1 MTASTPAGGRVW
13 LVGAGPGDPDLLTLR
28 AARAIAGAEVLL
40 VDDLVDRRMLELAS
54 PTARILAVGKRG
66 GCASTDQRFIHAVMI
81 REARAGR
88 RVVRLKGGDPFVFG
102 RGGEECDALRAEGL
116 AVDVVPGITSGIAAP
131 MAAGIPVTDRRCA
144 PGVAFV
150 TGQVKEGGQGPDW
163 AALAATGL
171 TLVVY
176 MGLATAGAIA
186 QRLIAG
192 GRPASTPAAVIAAA
206 HTPRQR
212 HHRCTLAHLADDLER
227 LGFESP
233 AILVIGEVAALGAE
247 AIDAALGEGVG
258 EGGDTPHASAA
269 AAAPADDA
277 SDDAQPG
284 ERRVG
289 WRRA

>member
-1 MTASTPAGGRVW
+1 MTTARASGGRVW
-13 LVGAGPGDPDLLTLR
+13 LVGAGPGDPDLLTVR
-28 AARAIAGAEVLL
+28 AARVIAGAEVLL
-40 VDDLVDRRMLELAS
+40 VDDLVDPRVLDLA
-54 PTARILAVGKRG
+54 PPEARILAVGKRG

-116 AVDVVPGITSGIAAP
+116 EVEVVPGITSGIAAP

-150 TGQVKEGGQGPDW
+150 TGQVKDGGAGADW
-163 AALAATGL
+163 ASLAASGL

-186 QRLIAG
+186 ARLIAG
-192 GRPASTPAAVIAAA
+192 GRSPDTPAAVIAAA

-212 HHRCTLAHLADDLER
+212 QHRSTLGRLADDLAR

-233 AILVIGEVAALGAE
+233 AILVIGEVAALGAT
-247 AIDAALGEGVG
+247 AVAEGLDVA
-258 EGGDTPHASAA
+258 GGT
-269 AAAPADDA
+269 AAP
-277 SDDAQPG
+277 G
-284 ERRVG
+284 RRVAI
-289 WRRA
+289 R